1 MVVTPTRAK
10 RIPRGARTLPWFHK
24 KKKELPHGMGY
35 DISDVYMRSMGGI
48 NLAYFW

>member
-10 RIPRGARTLPWFHK
+10 RIPRGARTH

-35 DISDVYMRSMGGI
+35 DISDVHMRSMRGI
-48 NLAYFW
+48 NLASF

>member
-24 KKKELPHGMGY
+24 KKELPHGMGY
-35 DISDVYMRSMGGI
+35 DISDVYMRSMGG
-48 NLAYFW
+48 